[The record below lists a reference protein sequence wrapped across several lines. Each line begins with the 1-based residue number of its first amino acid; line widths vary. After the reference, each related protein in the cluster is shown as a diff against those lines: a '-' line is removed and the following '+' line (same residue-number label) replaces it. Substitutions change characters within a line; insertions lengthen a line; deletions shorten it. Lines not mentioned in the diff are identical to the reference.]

1 MRTKELRIL
10 VYEYDNIVELPEI
23 DRKLVLQAREASRN
37 AYAPYSN
44 FKVGAALLLDN
55 GESVT
60 GNNQENSAY
69 PSGICAERVA
79 LFHANANFPDN
90 KVKILAVTACN
101 KNGLTTDPVKP
112 CGTCRQAILETEA
125 RFNQPIK
132 IILDGRKKI
141 QVLEGV
147 ESLLPLSFKPASFG

>member
-23 DRKLVLQAREASRN
+23 DRMLVLQAREASRN

-79 LFHANANFPDN
+79 LFYANANFPDN

-101 KNGLTTDPVKP
+101 KNGLTTEP
-112 CGTCRQAILETEA
+112 
-125 RFNQPIK
+125 
-132 IILDGRKKI
+132 
-141 QVLEGV
+141 
-147 ESLLPLSFKPASFG
+147 